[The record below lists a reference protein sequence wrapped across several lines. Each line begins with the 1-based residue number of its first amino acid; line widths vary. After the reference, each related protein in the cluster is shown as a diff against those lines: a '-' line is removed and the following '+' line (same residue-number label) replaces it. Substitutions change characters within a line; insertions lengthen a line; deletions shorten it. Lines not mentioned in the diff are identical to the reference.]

1 MSGGK
6 GQVEEASL
14 LGVLAPVFTSL
25 TLFPQLKMDSGDDT
39 MRPQVYEV
47 TQPLC
52 DTLIHPFNLKRFGL
66 HPTGG
71 VALWWAGGARHG

>member
-1 MSGGK
+1 
-6 GQVEEASL
+6 
-14 LGVLAPVFTSL
+14 
-25 TLFPQLKMDSGDDT
+25 MDSGDDK

-52 DTLIHPFNLKRFGL
+52 DTPIHPFNLKRFGL

-71 VALWWAGGARHG
+71 LALWWARGGQAWLSPLLVGRTQSPPEPPCHYLAL